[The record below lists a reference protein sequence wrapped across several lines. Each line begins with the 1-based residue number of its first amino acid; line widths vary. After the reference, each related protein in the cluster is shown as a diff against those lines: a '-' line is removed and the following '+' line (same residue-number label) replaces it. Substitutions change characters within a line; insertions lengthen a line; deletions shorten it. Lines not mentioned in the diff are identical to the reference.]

1 MIFVFGLRT
10 NPVVIIIKCAYSK
23 CKDFFEQIIKKV
35 EFYHVLSRFP
45 IFTILKRMKKATAM
59 LRIDRKHRR
68 KFDFEFS
75 GGVSD

>member
-23 CKDFFEQIIKKV
+23 CKDFFEQIIKKRSFITFSDLYYP
-35 EFYHVLSRFP
+35 E
-45 IFTILKRMKKATAM
+45 TNEKAPAM